1 MILKTFFFNLYL
13 LESNVTFSLVL
24 ALTAFT
30 YSFITTSLR
39 HKFFFFLLL
48 LFFFSIWGFLYNLDG
63 MILILLITEFTVF
76 LLFLMTY
83 TQLYSNFQFTT
94 KKPLTS
100 IYFLVFYL
108 YIIWGFN
115 SHNFTLSYVSYY
127 NDLTAVIA
135 ADFFILYFVLFDKL
149 PLVVLFIV
157 LIIGL
162 FSLFFI
168 LIYFNLKII
177 KYQHHIKLNT
187 VYFLRK
193 QRLVKQTNFKSNLF
207 TFQN

>member
-1 MILKTFFFNLYL
+1 M
-13 LESNVTFSLVL
+13 LESNVTLFLVL

-30 YSFITTSLR
+30 YSFITASLR
-39 HKFFFFLLL
+39 HKFPFFLLL

-94 KKPLTS
+94 KNSLTS
-100 IYFLVFYL
+100 IYFLVFYIC
-108 YIIWGFN
+108 IIWKFN
-115 SHNFTLSYVSYY
+115 SHHFILNYVSYY
-127 NDLTAVIA
+127 NDLTVVIA

-149 PLVVLFIV
+149 HLVVLFII

-177 KYQHHIKLNT
+177 KYQHHTKLNT

-193 QRLVKQTNFKSNLF
+193 QSLVKQTNFKSNLF